1 MQVEECISSLCCE
14 QGADVCKACA
24 LRAGKRM
31 HVPEELCGWE
41 KGCMHVLEELCGGK
55 KDACAGKIL
64 RGSKADYDISGG
76 TRDG

>member
-1 MQVEECISSLCCE
+1 MKNAFPLCAVNRGLMCARHVPCGRE
-14 QGADVCKACA
+14 KDACAGKA
-24 LRAGKRM
+24 LRAGKR
-31 HVPEELCGWE
+31 
-41 KGCMHVLEELCGGK
+41 MHVLEELCGGK

>member
-31 HVPEELCGWE
+31 HVLE
-41 KGCMHVLEELCGGK
+41 KLCGGK